1 MDKLEN
7 LSSLQFYNCNN
18 LFKKIKKRPLKM
30 LSLIYSATLNGI
42 DASIVEVETY
52 ISSGMPVFSIVGL
65 PDVAVKESRD
75 RVVAAIKNSNFEF
88 PTKKITVNLAPADIK
103 KEGGI
108 FDLPIALCILA
119 AIGKIK
125 KENLKKF
132 CAVGELSLDGKIRKV
147 KGVLPI
153 SLALPKNNIKD
164 FIVPFENR
172 QEASIAGTANI
183 FPFKTLVEVVQFVN
197 NETLINS
204 YKYDK
209 NEFFNNPINNEY
221 DFSDVKGQKS
231 AIRAAEI
238 AASGGHNLLMYGPP
252 GAGKTMIAKRI
263 PSILP
268 PMTFD
273 ESVETTKIWSVVSG
287 GENCCGGLIKTRMFR
302 SPHHTSSAIALAGG
316 GPYPKPGEV
325 TLAHNGVL
333 FLDEFAEFKRDSLEI
348 LRQPLED
355 KKITVSRAKT
365 SFTFPASFML
375 VAAMNPCPCGNLGHR
390 EKDCICT
397 PLQINKYRSKISGP
411 LMDRI
416 DIHVEVLALK
426 LSELTDL
433 DTVSESSA
441 NIKKRVVQAR
451 QIQNDRFLKS
461 KIHANAQMQSKEIK
475 KYCTLDKGAYE
486 ILKMSMEKLKFSA
499 RSYDK
504 ILKVSRTIA
513 DLDGMQNISANHVAE
528 AIKYRFSD
536 RSF

>member
-1 MDKLEN
+1 M
-7 LSSLQFYNCNN
+7 F
-18 LFKKIKKRPLKM
+18 
-30 LSLIYSATLNGI
+30 SLIYSATLNGI
-42 DASIVEVETY
+42 EASIVEVETY

-65 PDVAVKESRD
+65 PDATVKESRN
-75 RVVAAIKNSNFEF
+75 RVIAAIKNSNFAF
-88 PTKKITVNLAPADIK
+88 PTKKITINLAPADIK

-125 KENLKKF
+125 KENLRKF
-132 CAVGELSLDGKIRKV
+132 CAVGELSLDGKIREI
-147 KGVLPI
+147 KGALPI
-153 SLALPKNNIKD
+153 SLALPENNIKN

-172 QEASIAGTANI
+172 QEASVAGRVNV
-183 FPFKTLVEVVQFVN
+183 FPFKTLSEVVQFIN
-197 NETLINS
+197 DETLVS
-204 YKYDK
+204 PYMY
-209 NEFFNNPINNEY
+209 NENEVVSSLLNHEY

-238 AASGGHNLLMYGPP
+238 AASGGHNLLMCGPP
-252 GAGKTMIAKRI
+252 GSGKTMIAKRI

-268 PMTFD
+268 PMTFN
-273 ESVETTKIWSVVSG
+273 ESIETTKVWSVIG
-287 GENCCGGLIKTRMFR
+287 NNFCKGLIKTRTFR
-302 SPHHTSSAIALAGG
+302 SPHHTTSAIALAGG
-316 GPYPKPGEV
+316 GNYPKPGEV
-325 TLAHNGVL
+325 SLAHNGVL

-355 KKITVSRAKT
+355 KRITVSRAKN

-390 EKDCICT
+390 EKNCVCT
-397 PLQINKYRSKISGP
+397 PLQINKYKSKISGP

-426 LSELTDL
+426 LSELTEL
-433 DTVSESSA
+433 NAVSESSA
-441 NIKKRVVQAR
+441 QIRERVIKAR
-451 QIQNDRFLKS
+451 QIQNERFCKS

-475 KYCTLDKGAYE
+475 KHCILNKDAYD
-486 ILKMSMEKLKFSA
+486 ILKISMEKLKFSA

-513 DLDGMQNISANHVAE
+513 DLDRVEKIGPSHIAE
-528 AIKYRFSD
+528 AVKYRFSD
-536 RSF
+536 RNL

>member
-1 MDKLEN
+1 
-7 LSSLQFYNCNN
+7 
-18 LFKKIKKRPLKM
+18 M
-30 LSLIYSATLNGI
+30 LSLIYSAALNGI
-42 DASIVEVETY
+42 NANIVEVETY

-75 RVVAAIKNSNFEF
+75 RVIAAIKNSNFDF
-88 PTKKITVNLAPADIK
+88 PLKKITVNLAPADIK

-153 SLALPKNNIKD
+153 SLALPKNDIKD

-172 QEASIAGTANI
+172 QEASVAGMVNV
-183 FPFKTLVEVVQFVN
+183 FPFKTLSEIVQFVN
-197 NETLINS
+197 GEIIVS
-204 YKYDK
+204 PYKY
-209 NEFFNNPINNEY
+209 NENEIFSALSNNEY

-238 AASGGHNLLMYGPP
+238 AASGGHNLLLSGPP
-252 GAGKTMIAKRI
+252 GSGKTMIAKRI
-263 PSILP
+263 ASVLP

-273 ESVETTKIWSVVSG
+273 ESIETTKIWSVVG
-287 GENCCGGLIKTRMFR
+287 NNFCGGLIKNRMFR
-302 SPHHTSSAIALAGG
+302 SPHHTASSIALAGG
-316 GPYPKPGEV
+316 GTYPKPGEV
-325 TLAHNGVL
+325 SLAHNGVL

-355 KKITVSRAKT
+355 KKITVSRAKN

-397 PLQINKYRSKISGP
+397 PLQINRYKSKISGP

-433 DTVSESSA
+433 NNSSESSA
-441 NIKKRVVQAR
+441 SIRERVIKAR
-451 QIQNDRFLKS
+451 QIQTERFYKN

-475 KYCTLDKGAYE
+475 KYCILDKDACA
-486 ILKMSMEKLKFSA
+486 ILKIAMEKLKFSA

-504 ILKVSRTIA
+504 ILKVARTIA
-513 DLDGMQNISANHVAE
+513 DLDGMQNIGSPHIAE
-528 AIKYRFSD
+528 AVKYRFSD
-536 RSF
+536 RNF

>member
-1 MDKLEN
+1 
-7 LSSLQFYNCNN
+7 
-18 LFKKIKKRPLKM
+18 M
-30 LSLIYSATLNGI
+30 LSLIYAATLNGI
-42 DASIVEVETY
+42 DASIVELETY

-65 PDVAVKESRD
+65 PDIAVKESRD
-75 RVVAAIKNSNFEF
+75 RVVAAIKNSMFDF

-132 CAVGELSLDGKIRKV
+132 CAVGELSLEGKIRRV

-153 SLALPKNNIKD
+153 SLALQKNNIKD

-183 FPFKTLVEVVQFVN
+183 FPFKTLGEVVQFIN
-197 NETLINS
+197 SETFIDS
-204 YKYDK
+204 YKYDDT
-209 NEFFNNPINNEY
+209 ESFNNPITNEY

-238 AASGGHNLLMYGPP
+238 AASGGHNLLMSGPP
-252 GAGKTMIAKRI
+252 GSGKTMIAKRI

-268 PMTFD
+268 PMTFE
-273 ESVETTKIWSVVSG
+273 ESVETTKIWSVVG
-287 GENCCGGLIKTRMFR
+287 GGFCGGLIKTRMFR
-302 SPHHTSSAIALAGG
+302 NPHHTSSAIALAGG

-325 TLAHNGVL
+325 SLAHNGVL
-333 FLDEFAEFKRDSLEI
+333 FLDEFAEFKRDTLEI

-355 KKITVSRAKT
+355 KKITVSRAKN

-390 EKDCICT
+390 EKYCVCT

-433 DTVSESSA
+433 GSVSESSA
-441 NIKKRVVQAR
+441 NIKERVGRAR
-451 QIQNDRFLKS
+451 QIQNDRFLKT
-461 KIHANAQMQSKEIK
+461 KIYSNAQMQSKEIK
-475 KYCTLDKGAYE
+475 KYCVLNKSAYE

-513 DLDGMQNISANHVAE
+513 DLDGVQSISANHVAE
-528 AIKYRFSD
+528 AVKYRFSD
-536 RSF
+536 RNPI